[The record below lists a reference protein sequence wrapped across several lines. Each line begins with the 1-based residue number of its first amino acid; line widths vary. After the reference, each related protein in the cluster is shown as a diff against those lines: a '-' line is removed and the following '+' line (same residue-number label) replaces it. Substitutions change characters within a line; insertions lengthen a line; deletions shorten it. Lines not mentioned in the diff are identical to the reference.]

1 MRKWECTVC
10 GYIHEGDEP
19 PEECPVCSADK
30 SMFIE
35 ITAETSTVDQ
45 EPNPD
50 SSPKAQ
56 PSLATTIY
64 TRISEL
70 ILQYH
75 LHPIAVHTPNGI
87 VPMAIIF
94 LFITTLFGYPF
105 FETVAFYSLVFVL
118 LAMPVVLFTGY
129 ETWQKR
135 YRGAFTSM
143 FKIKIGASILAF
155 LLLLILVTWRTIQP
169 DIITGPT
176 VSSGRIIYLILSGLL
191 LVAVGVAGHIGGKL
205 VFGNRRH
212 EH

>member
-19 PEECPVCSADK
+19 PDECPVCSADK

-35 ITAETSTVDQ
+35 ITAETSTVNQ
-45 EPNPD
+45 EPNPA
-50 SSPKAQ
+50 SSPQTQ
-56 PSLATTIY
+56 PSLATTLH
-64 TRISEL
+64 TKISEL

-87 VPMAIIF
+87 VPMAILF
-94 LFITTLFGYPF
+94 LFITALLGYPF
-105 FETVAFYSLVFVL
+105 FETAAFYGLVFVL

-135 YRGAFTSM
+135 YRGALTSM

-155 LLLLILVTWRTIQP
+155 FLLLVLVIWRMIQP
-169 DIITGPT
+169 DIITKVTG
-176 VSSGRIIYLILSGLL
+176 SSGRFIYLILSGIL

-205 VFGNRRH
+205 VFGNPKKGH
-212 EH
+212 